1 MTVQGFTDLGSTSA
15 DNLLAGEFPRVS
27 KLVTVTGGKYERG
40 TILSKSESNYT
51 ICSADPEAGLY
62 DLSDDEAKRLA
73 SLNFAEI
80 LGKNQNQNNNAKAK
94 TGADNAKPNENGSG
108 QPVQSAGT
116 TGQVSK

>member
-51 ICSADPEAGLY
+51 ICSADPEAVWQKL
-62 DLSDDEAKRLA
+62 
-73 SLNFAEI
+73 
-80 LGKNQNQNNNAKAK
+80 
-94 TGADNAKPNENGSG
+94 
-108 QPVQSAGT
+108 
-116 TGQVSK
+116 

>member
-51 ICSADPEAGLY
+51 ICSADPEQEHLILTIQ
-62 DLSDDEAKRLA
+62 DLLLIVK
-73 SLNFAEI
+73 
-80 LGKNQNQNNNAKAK
+80 
-94 TGADNAKPNENGSG
+94 NGS
-108 QPVQSAGT
+108 V
-116 TGQVSK
+116 KKYH

>member
-51 ICSADPEAGLY
+51 ICSADPEAVLAESVDASSEEKQAVVYLTGEFNLAALKAGV
-62 DLSDDEAKRLA
+62 DVSTLVEALRAKCIFVK
-73 SLNFAEI
+73 S
-80 LGKNQNQNNNAKAK
+80 NQAY
-94 TGADNAKPNENGSG
+94 
-108 QPVQSAGT
+108 
-116 TGQVSK
+116 